1 MFNNGYVGTGE
12 DVQRIRRME
21 KQREEQRKKFEAMQ
35 KQTKDQAD
43 AAGLRQFG
51 ASTEEALEHAF
62 KNETVG
68 LVTKA
73 EFIQKRTTLQ
83 ERLEEEHRR
92 KAEADEDAASR
103 EREKRRREKE
113 ARKPKLSFLVEEDGD
128 GEAEEED
135 ARRPSAPPPVFRLPA
150 LARVAAGAAAAAA
163 TTAAPAPSAQPST
176 STAPS
181 QPPQPPQAGSE
192 PVLAAGGSA
201 TEGAAALEVRGRG
214 CSEEPASS
222 SGNGSGDGGGGGG
235 DGDGGGDGEGNG
247 VLVLASEGAA
257 AGGGGGG
264 DDAHAAKKRK
274 FGKLGKDPSV
284 PTDFL
289 PDKDRE
295 RLEAEMRAA
304 LRKEWQLAQEAIK
317 GEPVAITYSYW
328 NGTGHRRHITVKKGD
343 SIGLFLKQV
352 REQLAPE
359 FRELRH
365 VGVDNLMYIK
375 EDLIMPHHHTFYE
388 LIVNKAR
395 GKSGPLFDFGVREDI
410 RVTND
415 ASREKQDSHAGKVVE
430 RHWYDKNKH
439 IFPANR
445 WEIYDPEKKYGDYTI
460 FG

>member
-21 KQREEQRKKFEAMQ
+21 KQREEQRKKFEALQ

-103 EREKRRREKE
+103 EREKRKRAKE
-113 ARKPKLSFLVEEDGD
+113 ARKPKLSFLVDED
-128 GEAEEED
+128 
-135 ARRPSAPPPVFRLPA
+135 
-150 LARVAAGAAAAAA
+150 
-163 TTAAPAPSAQPST
+163 
-176 STAPS
+176 
-181 QPPQPPQAGSE
+181 
-192 PVLAAGGSA
+192 
-201 TEGAAALEVRGRG
+201 
-214 CSEEPASS
+214 
-222 SGNGSGDGGGGGG
+222 
-235 DGDGGGDGEGNG
+235 GGDGE
-247 VLVLASEGAA
+247 EGDPATA
-257 AGGGGGG
+257 PPPPPPFA
-264 DDAHAAKKRK
+264 K
-274 FGKLGKDPSV
+274 FGKDPTV
-284 PTDFL
+284 ATDFL

-304 LRKEWQLAQEAIK
+304 LRKEWQLAQDAIK
-317 GEPVAITYSYW
+317 SEPLAITYSYW
-328 NGTGHRRHITVKKGD
+328 NGTGHRRNITIKKGD
-343 SIGLFLKQV
+343 SIGNFLKAV

-365 VGVDNLMYIK
+365 VGMDNLMYIK
-375 EDLIMPHHHTFYE
+375 EDLIMPHHHTFYD

-395 GKSGPLFDFGVREDI
+395 GKSGPLFDFSVREDI

-415 ASREKQDSHAGKVVE
+415 ATQEKQDSHAGKVVE

-439 IFPANR
+439 IFPASR
-445 WEIYDPEKKYGDYTI
+445 WEIYDPEKKYGEYTI

>member
-21 KQREEQRKKFEAMQ
+21 KQREEQRKKFEALQ

-103 EREKRRREKE
+103 EREKRKREKE
-113 ARKPKLSFLVEEDGD
+113 ARKPKLSFLIEEDGGDEGD
-128 GEAEEED
+128 GEDPREG
-135 ARRPSAPPPVFRLPA
+135 AR
-150 LARVAAGAAAAAA
+150 
-163 TTAAPAPSAQPST
+163 AAPAP
-176 STAPS
+176 APAFKTV
-181 QPPQPPQAGSE
+181 PAWAR
-192 PVLAAGGSA
+192 AAAPLVAVA
-201 TEGAAALEVRGRG
+201 TEAEAEAPAGPVTRVSDDADIAEARAI
-214 CSEEPASS
+214 SEEPAGS
-222 SGNGSGDGGGGGG
+222 SGNGSDGGG
-235 DGDGGGDGEGNG
+235 
-247 VLVLASEGAA
+247 
-257 AGGGGGG
+257 AG
-264 DDAHAAKKRK
+264 AHAVASKKRK
-274 FGKLGKDPSV
+274 FGKFGKDPTIA
-284 PTDFL
+284 TDFL

-295 RLEAEMRAA
+295 RLEKEMRAA
-304 LRKEWQLAQEAIK
+304 LRKEWQVAQDAVK
-317 GEPVAITYSYW
+317 AEPLMITYSYW
-328 NGTGHRRHITVKKGD
+328 NGTGHRRNVTVKKGD
-343 SIGLFLKQV
+343 SIGLFLKAV

-365 VGVDNLMYIK
+365 VGMDNLMYIK

-395 GKSGPLFDFGVREDI
+395 GKSGPLFDFTVREDI

-415 ASREKQDSHAGKVVE
+415 ATQEKQDSHAGKVVE

-439 IFPANR
+439 IFPASR
-445 WEIYDPEKKYGDYTI
+445 WEIYDPEKRYGEYTI

>member
-21 KQREEQRKKFEAMQ
+21 KQREEQRKKFEQMQ

-103 EREKRRREKE
+103 EREKRKREKE
-113 ARKPKLSFLVEEDGD
+113 ARKPKLSFLVEEDG
-128 GEAEEED
+128 GEEAEGEGEE
-135 ARRPSAPPPVFRLPA
+135 AGRRSAPPPAASKFLPA
-150 LARVAAGAAAAAA
+150 WARAAAPAAPAPAEPAAAAAA
-163 TTAAPAPSAQPST
+163 AAPAP
-176 STAPS
+176 
-181 QPPQPPQAGSE
+181 AGASE
-192 PVLAAGGSA
+192 AVEGRAG
-201 TEGAAALEVRGRG
+201 
-214 CSEEPASS
+214 SEEPAGS
-222 SGNGSGDGGGGGG
+222 SGNGNGSGNGS
-235 DGDGGGDGEGNG
+235 DGEARA
-247 VLVLASEGAA
+247 LAAS
-257 AGGGGGG
+257 
-264 DDAHAAKKRK
+264 KRRK
-274 FGKLGKDPSV
+274 FGKFGKDPTV
-284 PTDFL
+284 ATDFL

-304 LRKEWQLAQEAIK
+304 LRKEWQLAQDAIK
-317 GEPVAITYSYW
+317 AEPLTITYSYW
-328 NGTGHRRHITVKKGD
+328 NGTGHRRNITIKKGD
-343 SIGLFLKQV
+343 SIGLFLKAV

-365 VGVDNLMYIK
+365 VGMDNLMYIK
-375 EDLIMPHHHTFYE
+375 EDLIMPHHHTFYD
-388 LIVNKAR
+388 LIINKAR
-395 GKSGPLFDFGVREDI
+395 GKSGPLFDFSVREDI

-415 ASREKQDSHAGKVVE
+415 ATQEKQDSHAGKVVE

-439 IFPANR
+439 IFPASR
-445 WEIYDPEKKYGDYTI
+445 WEIYDPEKKYGEYTI

>member
-35 KQTKDQAD
+35 KQTKDTAD

-92 KAEADEDAASR
+92 KAEADEDAAVR
-103 EREKRRREKE
+103 EREKRKREKE
-113 ARKPKLSFLVEEDGD
+113 ARKPKLSFMEDEDGEQGD
-128 GEAEEED
+128 EAEEE
-135 ARRPSAPPPVFRLPA
+135 AARPSAPPAFKLPA
-150 LARVAAGAAAAAA
+150 FARVVAAGAATEQPSAPAAA
-163 TTAAPAPSAQPST
+163 TTT
-176 STAPS
+176 S
-181 QPPQPPQAGSE
+181 G
-192 PVLAAGGSA
+192 AAGD
-201 TEGAAALEVRGRG
+201 AA
-214 CSEEPASS
+214 
-222 SGNGSGDGGGGGG
+222 D
-235 DGDGGGDGEGNG
+235 
-247 VLVLASEGAA
+247 GAA
-257 AGGGGGG
+257 AGGGGRSGSEEPAGSSGNNSDGG
-264 DDAHAAKKRK
+264 GAGALAKKRK
-274 FGKLGKDPSV
+274 FGKLGKDPTV
-284 PTDFL
+284 ATDFL

-295 RLEAEMRAA
+295 RLELEMRAA
-304 LRKEWQLAQEAIK
+304 LRKEWQAAQDAIK
-317 GEPVAITYSYW
+317 AEPLTITYSYW
-328 NGTGHRRHITVKKGD
+328 NGTGHRRNITIKKGD
-343 SIGLFLKQV
+343 SIGLFLKAV

-365 VGVDNLMYIK
+365 VGMDNLMYIK
-375 EDLIMPHHHTFYE
+375 EDLIMPHHFTFYE
-388 LIVNKAR
+388 LIINKAR

-415 ASREKQDSHAGKVVE
+415 ATQEKQDSHAGKVVE

-439 IFPANR
+439 IFPASR

-460 FG
+460 YG

>member
-21 KQREEQRKKFEAMQ
+21 KQREEQRKKFEALQ

-103 EREKRRREKE
+103 EREKRKREKE
-113 ARKPKLSFLVEEDGD
+113 LRKPKLSFLLEEDGGD
-128 GEAEEED
+128 GGEGKDRED
-135 ARRPSAPPPVFRLPA
+135 GGRAAPVPAFKTLPA
-150 LARVAAGAAAAAA
+150 WARAAAPQVVALTEAPVEPA
-163 TTAAPAPSAQPST
+163 TAANADA
-176 STAPS
+176 AEAR
-181 QPPQPPQAGSE
+181 AG
-192 PVLAAGGSA
+192 
-201 TEGAAALEVRGRG
+201 
-214 CSEEPASS
+214 SEEPAGS
-222 SGNGSGDGGGGGG
+222 SGNGSDGGGAGA
-235 DGDGGGDGEGNG
+235 
-247 VLVLASEGAA
+247 LAVAS
-257 AGGGGGG
+257 
-264 DDAHAAKKRK
+264 KKRK
-274 FGKLGKDPSV
+274 FGKFGKDPSIA
-284 PTDFL
+284 TDFL

-304 LRKEWQLAQEAIK
+304 LRKEWQLAQDAIK
-317 GEPVAITYSYW
+317 AEPLIITYSYW
-328 NGTGHRRHITVKKGD
+328 NGTGHRRNVTVKKGD
-343 SIGLFLKQV
+343 SIGLFLKAV

-365 VGVDNLMYIK
+365 VGMDNLMYIK
-375 EDLIMPHHHTFYE
+375 EDLIMPHHHTFYD

-395 GKSGPLFDFGVREDI
+395 GKSGPLFDFTVREDI

-415 ASREKQDSHAGKVVE
+415 ATQEKQDSHAGKVVE

-439 IFPANR
+439 IFPASR
-445 WEIYDPEKKYGDYTI
+445 WEIYDPEKKYGEYTI